1 MSGVHWLQI
10 DLGKIMCLIENC
22 FTKNLYHQTV
32 FQITVAVFF
41 FVTKKRNVKENEYGM
56 LP

>member
-1 MSGVHWLQI
+1 
-10 DLGKIMCLIENC
+10 MCLIENC